1 MLLKIEVFFLIPFFS
16 IGCISTPLVAQ
27 IVSEKYVLLLHG
39 LGRSRFSMYF
49 LGAYLQN
56 QGFKVLNIGYP
67 STKYPIEQLVKNVA
81 EQIKKSRIESANKIH
96 FVTHSMGGIIT
107 RLYLKENQPENLGR
121 VVMLSPPNQG
131 SELTDSLKN
140 NLLYQWVM
148 GPAGQQLGTEPSSMP
163 NQLGTVNFELGVIT
177 GNTSLNPVYSYL
189 IPGNNDGK
197 VSVKRAQVAG
207 MKDFFV
213 VSHSHSF
220 IMNSR
225 FVREQIV
232 YFLDNGKFRRLPKE
246 TE

>member
-1 MLLKIEVFFLIPFFS
+1 MPLKIEIFVLIPFLS
-16 IGCISTPLVAQ
+16 IGCTSTPLVAQ
-27 IVSEKYVLLLHG
+27 PEKNEYVLLLHG
-39 LGRSRFSMYF
+39 LSRSRFSMYF
-49 LGAYLQN
+49 LGAYLQD

-81 EQIKKSRIESANKIH
+81 EQIKKGGIESANKIH
-96 FVTHSMGGIIT
+96 FVTHSLGGIIT

-140 NLLYQWVM
+140 NVLYQWIT

-177 GNTSLNPVYSYL
+177 GNTFDPVFSHL
-189 IPGNNDGK
+189 IPGDNDGK
-197 VSVKRAQVAG
+197 VSVKRAQVEG
-207 MKDFFV
+207 MKDFLV

-232 YFLDNGKFRRLPKE
+232 YFLDNAQFRRLPKV